1 MGVARGRLFQWSASR
16 FAQQQARLAGSAVRR
31 VPHPPRLPMPT
42 RAEKATA
49 STRWRVFWPV
59 GLSGTKKARLSD
71 TLAHK
76 RWRWHSWLNKV
87 QVLDK
92 GSSFIDLDF
101 DRPLKYDVV
110 NRLLMKQIPSS
121 DEGFTIKLRAANGE
135 TEPETLED
143 MMSAHLDANPAA
155 WAGDRD
161 PCDNSTGSAPS
172 PSAVAPHAAPASGTS
187 AIASTP
193 LSPVVASA
201 ACASRPPPAGL
212 LALKLATSWRSPS
225 PQGGLGKTLC

>member
-1 MGVARGRLFQWSASR
+1 
-16 FAQQQARLAGSAVRR
+16 
-31 VPHPPRLPMPT
+31 MPT

-59 GLSGTKKARLSD
+59 GLAATKKAKALSD
-71 TLAHK
+71 TLAHTGS
-76 RWRWHSWLNKV
+76 RLNKV
-87 QVLDK
+87 QVSDK
-92 GSSFIDLDF
+92 GTSFFDLDF
-101 DRPLKYDVV
+101 DRPVKYDAV
-110 NRLLMKQIPSS
+110 NKLLMQRNPSS

-161 PCDNSTGSAPS
+161 PCDNSTGGAPS

-187 AIASTP
+187 AIALTP
-193 LSPVVASA
+193 PVVASA

-212 LALKLATSWRSPS
+212 LALKLATLWRSPS
-225 PQGGLGKTLC
+225 PQGGLGKRCGKT

>member
-31 VPHPPRLPMPT
+31 VSHPPRLPMPT

-59 GLSGTKKARLSD
+59 GLSATKKAKALSD
-71 TLAHK
+71 TLAHTGS
-76 RWRWHSWLNKV
+76 RLNKV
-87 QVLDK
+87 QVSDK
-92 GSSFIDLDF
+92 GSSFFDLDF
-101 DRPLKYDVV
+101 DLPVKYDVV

-121 DEGFTIKLRAANGE
+121 DVGFTIKLRAASGE

-143 MMSAHLDANPAA
+143 
-155 WAGDRD
+155 RD
-161 PCDNSTGSAPS
+161 PCDNSTGGAPS

-187 AIASTP
+187 AIALTP
-193 LSPVVASA
+193 PVVASA

-212 LALKLATSWRSPS
+212 LALKLATLWWSPS
-225 PQGGLGKTLC
+225 PQGGLGKRCGKT

>member
-16 FAQQQARLAGSAVRR
+16 FAQQQARSAGSAVRR
-31 VPHPPRLPMPT
+31 VSHPPRLPMPT

-59 GLSGTKKARLSD
+59 GLSATKKAKALSD
-71 TLAHK
+71 TLAHTGS
-76 RWRWHSWLNKV
+76 RLNKV
-87 QVLDK
+87 QVSDK
-92 GSSFIDLDF
+92 GTSFFDLDF
-101 DRPLKYDVV
+101 DRPVKYDVV

-121 DEGFTIKLRAANGE
+121 DEGFTIKLRAASGE

-143 MMSAHLDANPAA
+143 
-155 WAGDRD
+155 RD
-161 PCDNSTGSAPS
+161 PCDNSTGGAPS

-187 AIASTP
+187 AIALTP
-193 LSPVVASA
+193 PVVASA

-212 LALKLATSWRSPS
+212 LALKLATLWRSPS
-225 PQGGLGKTLC
+225 PQGGLGKRCGKT

>member
-1 MGVARGRLFQWSASR
+1 
-16 FAQQQARLAGSAVRR
+16 
-31 VPHPPRLPMPT
+31 MPT

-92 GSSFIDLDF
+92 GSSFIDLDV

-121 DEGFTIKLRAANGE
+121 DEGFTIKLRAASGE

-143 MMSAHLDANPAA
+143 
-155 WAGDRD
+155 RD
-161 PCDNSTGSAPS
+161 PCDNSTGGAPS

-187 AIASTP
+187 AIALTP
-193 LSPVVASA
+193 PVVASA
-201 ACASRPPPAGL
+201 ACASRPTPAGL
-212 LALKLATSWRSPS
+212 LALKLATLWRSPS
-225 PQGGLGKTLC
+225 PQGGLGKRCGNT